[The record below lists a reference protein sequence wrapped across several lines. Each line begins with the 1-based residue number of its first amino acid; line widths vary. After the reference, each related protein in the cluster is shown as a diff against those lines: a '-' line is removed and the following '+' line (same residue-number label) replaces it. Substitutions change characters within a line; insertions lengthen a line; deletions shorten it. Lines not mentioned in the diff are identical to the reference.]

1 MMIRLQRY
9 GITLRQI
16 SEDDIEQVRVWRN
29 SPEVS
34 QFMAYREEITPEM
47 QARWFTKVE
56 EEGDLYFIINSN
68 GIDVGVINLRD
79 IDIASREAE
88 MGIFIAA
95 QSHQNS
101 FTSFKAALCL
111 YDFAFGV
118 MRLKRLKAQILDD
131 NKRAIRFNR
140 GFGYESS
147 EILNG
152 INRTYFLTKKDYE
165 TKGRPAFLSIVRCT

>member
-1 MMIRLQRY
+1 MIQLQRY

-16 SEDDIEQVRVWRN
+16 TEADIEQVRVWRN

-34 QFMAYREEITPEM
+34 KYMAYREEITPVM
-47 QARWFTKVE
+47 QERWFAKVE
-56 EEGDLYFIINSN
+56 EQGDLYFIINSN
-68 GIDVGVINLRD
+68 SIDVGVINLRD
-79 IDIASREAE
+79 IDNDSREAE

-95 QSHQNS
+95 HSHQNG

-118 MRLKRLKAQILDD
+118 MRLKRLKTQVLDD

-140 GFGYESS
+140 GFGYISS

-152 INRTYFLTKKDYE
+152 INRIYYLTKEDYE
-165 TKGRPAFLSIVRCT
+165 TKGRPGLLRIVGCT